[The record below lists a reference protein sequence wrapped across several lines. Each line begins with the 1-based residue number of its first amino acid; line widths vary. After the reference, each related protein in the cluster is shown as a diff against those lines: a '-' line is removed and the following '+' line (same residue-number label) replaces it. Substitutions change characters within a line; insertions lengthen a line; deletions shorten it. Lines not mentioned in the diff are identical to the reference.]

1 MQILRLGCASSG
13 ASSLQDDTLGRYLRC
28 KMKTKVEQDGVSAT
42 RQSDATKCVHAG
54 EDRHGKAAPI
64 TTEIAQTSVF
74 VLPNVEELRKINEGT
89 SSAFMY
95 TRYANPTTEAAE
107 QKIAALEG
115 AAGCV
120 VSSSGQAATLA
131 TILALCQ
138 AGDEVVS
145 MLDLYGGTLAL
156 FEKVF
161 SRYGV
166 TVKFVPFQE
175 LDNVEKYFTTKTK
188 LLFLETPTNPTL
200 RCVDVEALVKIARRH
215 CAYAVVDNTFATPIL
230 QKPLELGAD
239 VSIHSATK
247 YLGGHSDLTAGAVA
261 CNGELVERIREMRK
275 ISGGALDPGASYLLI
290 RGLKTLE
297 LRVERASRNAMQIAQ
312 VLEGNPKVKRVMYPG
327 LPSHPAHA
335 LARRQM
341 RDFGMMMAIEVGGG
355 GKAAERFI
363 DGLQLWYLAAS
374 LGGVE
379 STVSYPVLSSHA
391 HMSEDKL
398 RLMDVSPATV
408 RLSVGIEDPAD
419 LIADLEQSL
428 ARC

>member
-1 MQILRLGCASSG
+1 MTARLAKHG
-13 ASSLQDDTLGRYLRC
+13 
-28 KMKTKVEQDGVSAT
+28 T
-42 RQSDATKCVHAG
+42 RTALKQSDATQCVHAG
-54 EDRHGKAAPI
+54 EDRHGNTASI

-74 VLPNVEELRKINEGT
+74 VLPSVEELRKVNEGT

-95 TRYANPTTEAAE
+95 TRYANPTIEAAE

-115 AAGCV
+115 AEACV
-120 VSSSGQAATLA
+120 VTSSGQAATLC
-131 TILALCQ
+131 TILALCET
-138 AGDEVVS
+138 GDEIVS

-166 TVKFVPFQE
+166 TVKFVPFEE
-175 LDNVEKYFTTKTK
+175 LQNVEKHFSKRTN

-200 RCVDVEALVKIARRH
+200 RCVDVERLIRVARSYK
-215 CAYAVVDNTFATPIL
+215 AYTVVDNTFATPIL
-230 QKPLELGAD
+230 QKPLQLGAD
-239 VSIHSATK
+239 VSLHSATK

-261 CNGELVERIREMRK
+261 CNGETAERIREMRK
-275 ISGGALDPGASYLLI
+275 ISGGTLDPGASYLLI
-290 RGLKTLE
+290 RGLKTLQ
-297 LRVERASRNAMQIAQ
+297 LRVERACKNAMQIAQ
-312 VLEGNPKVKRVMYPG
+312 ALQEHPKVARVMYPG
-327 LPSHPAHA
+327 LPSHPAHE
-335 LARRQM
+335 LARKQM
-341 RDFGMMMAIEVGGG
+341 KDFGMMMAIELRGG

-391 HMSEDKL
+391 NMPQDKL